1 MSIPKKAESGKRQAL
16 HFDFCFLIFVCTF
29 VLIYFPLHHRISL
42 LDKCPN
48 ADIKHMLY
56 QSILGVKALYIYTVE
71 RGDTLFLIAQR
82 FRTTVDLIV
91 AANRLPDPNR
101 LLVGEKL
108 LIPVPGPIRV
118 RVQPGDSLWAISQRF
133 DVSVEVLAA
142 ANNIQPPYTI
152 FPNQVLMVPIVLPQ
166 GPGCIT
172 WISNRTGRPDI
183 YVRSP
188 QDPRPRRITFNLA
201 LESSVPAWSPN
212 GNLIAFIGRGN
223 ALWVVNPTTLN
234 ADRLIENLQIFT
246 DFDWSP
252 DSTTIA
258 FSRREAVPAIITI
271 EVATGQTRFITE
283 GTEVNYLPDG
293 RRILFE
299 SSRTG
304 LSQLYIINTDGTGL
318 RQVTRNTEGGV
329 IQSVALSPD
338 GSRAAYTFPGVSIS
352 MVRIVDLA
360 TGQELETPAGPLG
373 RDFNPVWSPNGQYL
387 AYNASTEDEPAGL
400 RGIIRVVDV
409 NGAFVQDLTD
419 TACFGDQLT
428 WSPNST
434 RVLYS
439 NCLMVAPQLSV
450 VGFTGLPI
458 QITSLGGNENPDWT
472 SASCPPT

>member
-1 MSIPKKAESGKRQAL
+1 MTHP
-16 HFDFCFLIFVCTF
+16 
-29 VLIYFPLHHRISL
+29 IYFHLHPLFSL

-48 ADIKHMLY
+48 ADIGHMLY
-56 QSILGVKALYIYTVE
+56 QSNLGVKALYIYTVE
-71 RGDTLFLIAQR
+71 RGDTLFLIARR

-91 AANRLPDPNR
+91 AANQLSDPER

-133 DVSVEVLAA
+133 DVSIEVLAA
-142 ANNIQPPYTI
+142 ANNIEPPYTI
-152 FPNQVLMVPIVLPQ
+152 FPNQVLVVPIVLPQ
-166 GPGCIT
+166 GMGCIA
-172 WISNRTGRPDI
+172 WLSNRTGRPDI

-188 QDPRPRRITFNLA
+188 QDPRARRVTFNLA
-201 LESSVPAWSPN
+201 LESTVPAWSPD
-212 GNLIAFIGRGN
+212 GRLIAFIGRGN
-223 ALWVVNPTTLN
+223 ALWVVNPQTLN

-252 DSTTIA
+252 NSTTIA
-258 FSRREAVPAIITI
+258 FSRREVVPAIITI
-271 EVATGQTRFITE
+271 EVATGQTQFITE

-293 RRILFE
+293 RQILFE

-304 LSQLYIINTDGTGL
+304 LSQLYIINIDGTGL

-329 IQSVALSPD
+329 IQSVVVSPD

-352 MVRIVDLA
+352 MVKIVDLA
-360 TGQELETPAGPLG
+360 TREEFETPSGPLG

-387 AYNASTEDEPAGL
+387 AYNASTEEGPAGL
-400 RGIIRVVDV
+400 RGIIRVVDAS
-409 NGAFVQDLTD
+409 GTFVHDLTD

-434 RVLYS
+434 LILYS
-439 NCLMVAPQLSV
+439 NCSKVEPQLSV

-472 SASCPPT
+472 SVNCPTA

>member
-1 MSIPKKAESGKRQAL
+1 
-16 HFDFCFLIFVCTF
+16 
-29 VLIYFPLHHRISL
+29 
-42 LDKCPN
+42 
-48 ADIKHMLY
+48 MLY
-56 QSILGVKALYIYTVE
+56 QSILGVIALYIYTVE
-71 RGDTLFLIAQR
+71 RGDTLFLIARR

-108 LIPVPGPIRV
+108 LIPVLGPIRV
-118 RVQPGDSLWAISQRF
+118 KVQPSDSLWAISQRF
-133 DVSVEVLAA
+133 DVSIEVLAT
-142 ANNIQPPYTI
+142 ANIIRPPYTI
-152 FPNQVLMVPIVLPQ
+152 FPNQVLVIPIVLPQ
-166 GPGCIT
+166 GMGCIA
-172 WISNRTGRPDI
+172 WVSNRTGRPDI
-183 YVRSP
+183 YVRTP
-188 QDPRPRRITFNLA
+188 QDQRARRITFNLA

-223 ALWVVNPTTLN
+223 ALWIVDPRTLN
-234 ADRLIENLQIFT
+234 AVRLIENLQIFT

-252 DSTTIA
+252 NSTAIA
-258 FSRREAVPAIITI
+258 FSRREIVPAIITI
-271 EVATGQTRFITE
+271 EITTGQTQFITE

-304 LSQLYIINTDGTGL
+304 LSQLYIINADGTGL

-329 IQSVALSPD
+329 IQSVVLSPD

-352 MVRIVDLA
+352 MVKIVDLA
-360 TGQELETPAGPLG
+360 TREEFETPAGPLG
-373 RDFNPVWSPNGQYL
+373 RDFNPVWSLNGLYL
-387 AYNASTEDEPAGL
+387 AYNASTEEGPAGL
-400 RGIIRVVDV
+400 RGIIRVVDA
-409 NGAFVQDLTD
+409 NGTFVQDLTD

-428 WSPNST
+428 WGPNST

-439 NCLMVAPQLSV
+439 NCLMVHPQLSV

-472 SASCPPT
+472 SVNCPPV

>member
-1 MSIPKKAESGKRQAL
+1 
-16 HFDFCFLIFVCTF
+16 
-29 VLIYFPLHHRISL
+29 
-42 LDKCPN
+42 
-48 ADIKHMLY
+48 MLY

-223 ALWVVNPTTLN
+223 AL
-234 ADRLIENLQIFT
+234 
-246 DFDWSP
+246 
-252 DSTTIA
+252 
-258 FSRREAVPAIITI
+258 
-271 EVATGQTRFITE
+271 
-283 GTEVNYLPDG
+283 
-293 RRILFE
+293 
-299 SSRTG
+299 
-304 LSQLYIINTDGTGL
+304 
-318 RQVTRNTEGGV
+318 
-329 IQSVALSPD
+329 
-338 GSRAAYTFPGVSIS
+338 
-352 MVRIVDLA
+352 
-360 TGQELETPAGPLG
+360 
-373 RDFNPVWSPNGQYL
+373 
-387 AYNASTEDEPAGL
+387 
-400 RGIIRVVDV
+400 
-409 NGAFVQDLTD
+409 
-419 TACFGDQLT
+419 
-428 WSPNST
+428 
-434 RVLYS
+434 
-439 NCLMVAPQLSV
+439 
-450 VGFTGLPI
+450 
-458 QITSLGGNENPDWT
+458 
-472 SASCPPT
+472 